1 MPRAKKATVKPTPG
15 AITAGRLSRPLSAS
29 EAATWDAYEHDGG
42 ALPAQFMQRLY
53 APDTPP
59 KRPETEAGFQCAVIE
74 LATLLG
80 WKVFH
85 VYDSRRSEAGYP
97 DLTCVKGQRIIF
109 AELKTDVGRV
119 RPAQREWL
127 AALAGV
133 PGVLACVWRPRD
145 WQAIQAALMGET
157 VGVMALANIPECPAK
172 ATSRR
177 KKAS

>member
-1 MPRAKKATVKPTPG
+1 MPRAKKAAPKVS

-29 EAATWDAYEHDGG
+29 EAATWDAFEHDGG

-53 APDTPP
+53 AQGAI
-59 KRPETEAGFQCAVIE
+59 PETEKGFQRTVIE
-74 LATLLG
+74 LATLLH
-80 WKVFH
+80 WKVYH
-85 VYDSRRSEAGYP
+85 VYDSRRSDEGYP
-97 DLTCVKGQRIIF
+97 DLTLCKPAVNGMPGRLIM

-119 RPAQREWL
+119 SPAQRAWL

-145 WQAIQAALMGET
+145 FAAIQAALMGET
-157 VGVMALANIPECPAK
+157 AGVMALANIPERPAAK
-172 ATSRR
+172 R

>member
-1 MPRAKKATVKPTPG
+1 MPRAKKAPTLG

-29 EAATWDAYEHDGG
+29 DAAVWDAFEHDGG

-59 KRPETEAGFQCAVIE
+59 KRPETEASFMAAIIE
-74 LATLLG
+74 LATLLN
-80 WKVFH
+80 WRCYH
-85 VYDSRRSEAGYP
+85 THDSRRSEAGYP

-145 WQAIQAALMGET
+145 WPAIQAALMGET
-157 VGVMALANIPECPAK
+157 AGVMALASIPERPAK
-172 ATSRR
+172 RR
-177 KKAS
+177 QAS